1 MQELPK
7 IGELMDR
14 ASCGDDGAFA
24 CLAAQ
29 VQDSLYRFALAHL
42 LNGADA
48 AESVQETLLRA
59 YRGRRGWKAGADPWS
74 WLFGIAMNVVREALR
89 KRRRQVALE
98 LPGQEPNGATLR
110 GDRDAQPG
118 PAAQAERVEDL
129 DRLAGAIALLPPRQ
143 REALTCR
150 HLGQMSVR
158 DTAQAMG
165 CAEGTVKAAVSAA
178 MNSLRKL
185 LEYGT

>member
-14 ASCGDDGAFA
+14 ASSGDDDAFA
-24 CLAAQ
+24 RLAAQ
-29 VQDSLYRFALAHL
+29 AQDTLYRFALAHL
-42 LNGADA
+42 LNTADA

-59 YRGRRGWKAGADPWS
+59 YRGRRGWKTGAEPWS
-74 WLFGIAMNVVREALR
+74 WLFGIAMNVVREGLR

-98 LPGQEPNGATLR
+98 LPGEQPDAAGR
-110 GDRDAQPG
+110 GGRDARAG
-118 PAAQAERVEDL
+118 PAAQVERMEDL
-129 DRLAGAIALLPPRQ
+129 DRLARAIALLPPRQ

-150 HLGQMSVR
+150 HLRQMSVR
-158 DTAQAMG
+158 ETARTMS

-178 MNSLRKL
+178 MDSLRKL
-185 LEYGT
+185 LEHGT